1 MEVQRYANIV
11 PNGVQHVSHLDLSV
25 NGEMIPAHTLIQP
38 LFVNLLKVLLTS
50 IIKRIFKEILECFVM
65 YHFVKLFE
73 IIKCIF
79 GKCRTF
85 FCISNSI
92 KLFLSDARETTGV
105 MVKPLDLRD
114 FWTSRGML
122 EEMITSFPSQLER
135 GNVLEKHW
143 PRLK

>member
-1 MEVQRYANIV
+1 MWINIF
-11 PNGVQHVSHLDLSV
+11 
-25 NGEMIPAHTLIQP
+25 LI
-38 LFVNLLKVLLTS
+38 FS
-50 IIKRIFKEILECFVM
+50 IISYSFYNRTWNRFICVH
-65 YHFVKLFE
+65 YLF
-73 IIKCIF
+73 KCIF
-79 GKCRTF
+79 GKCRTI

-114 FWTSRGML
+114 FLTSRGML

-143 PRLK
+143 PRLKIFTFFVVLYLIRKLHPCFLFN